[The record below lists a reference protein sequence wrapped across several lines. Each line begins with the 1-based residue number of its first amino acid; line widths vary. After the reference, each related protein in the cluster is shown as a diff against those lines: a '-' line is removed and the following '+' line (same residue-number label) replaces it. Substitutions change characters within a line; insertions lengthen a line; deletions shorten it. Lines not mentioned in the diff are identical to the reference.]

1 MNHDDARARLDAY
14 LDCELAAADRWAVAA
29 HVADCPECARAVAAG
44 VAQRQRVR
52 AAFAAPAAPAGLADR
67 IRASLD
73 QADADSP
80 PVGAPPRLVAV
91 RPTAAAT
98 PRRRFDARGWAAFA
112 AALVLLV
119 GGAALLGARW
129 GGGASGVGLETV
141 AQHRLF
147 AQDESLL
154 DVTGSQEAIAAWLG
168 NHLAFG
174 VPTPEVPGYEL
185 LGARLVTEQ
194 GQPAAQLVYERGEHS
209 SYLSL
214 ICAPARPGDP
224 PPATTAGTT
233 ATYSWD
239 AGALGCTLVA
249 DRSPDDLRA
258 IAGEL
263 KLGIARPRT
272 ARATS

>member
-29 HVADCPECARAVAAG
+29 HVAECPECARAVAAG

-52 AAFAAPAAPAGLADR
+52 AAFAATTAPAGLADR
-67 IRASLD
+67 VRASLD
-73 QADADSP
+73 RADADQ

-91 RPTAAAT
+91 PATVAAT
-98 PRRRFDARGWAAFA
+98 PRRQFDARGWAAFV

-119 GGAALLGARW
+119 GGVALLGART
-129 GGGASGVGLETV
+129 GGGESGAGLETV

-194 GQPAAQLVYERGEHS
+194 GQPAAQLVYERGEDS

-214 ICAPARPGDP
+214 ICAPARPGDAP
-224 PPATTAGTT
+224 PSTTAGTT

-263 KLGIARPRT
+263 KFGIARPRT
-272 ARATS
+272 ARATF

>member
-44 VAQRQRVR
+44 VAQRQRVW
-52 AAFAAPAAPAGLADR
+52 AAFAATAAPAGLADR
-67 IRASLD
+67 VRVSLD
-73 QADADSP
+73 RADADQ

-91 RPTAAAT
+91 PATVAAT
-98 PRRRFDARGWAAFA
+98 PRRQFDARGWAAFV

-119 GGAALLGARW
+119 GGVALLGART
-129 GGGASGVGLETV
+129 GGGESGAGLETV

-194 GQPAAQLVYERGEHS
+194 GQPAAQLVYERGEDS

-214 ICAPARPGDP
+214 ICAPARPGDAP
-224 PPATTAGTT
+224 PSTTAGTT

-263 KLGIARPRT
+263 KFGVARPRT
-272 ARATS
+272 ARATF

>member
-44 VAQRQRVR
+44 VAQRQRVW
-52 AAFAAPAAPAGLADR
+52 AAFAATAAPAGLADR
-67 IRASLD
+67 VRVSLD
-73 QADADSP
+73 RADADQ

-91 RPTAAAT
+91 PATVAAT
-98 PRRRFDARGWAAFA
+98 PRRQFDARGWAAFV

-119 GGAALLGARW
+119 GGVALLGART
-129 GGGASGVGLETV
+129 GGGESGAGLETV

-194 GQPAAQLVYERGEHS
+194 GQPAAQLVYERGEDS

-214 ICAPARPGDP
+214 ICAPARPGDAP
-224 PPATTAGTT
+224 PSTTAGTT

-239 AGALGCTLVA
+239 AGALGCTIVA

-263 KLGIARPRT
+263 KFGVARPRT
-272 ARATS
+272 ARATF

>member
-52 AAFAAPAAPAGLADR
+52 AAFAATAAPAGLADR
-67 IRASLD
+67 VRASLD
-73 QADADSP
+73 RADADQ

-91 RPTAAAT
+91 PATVAAT
-98 PRRRFDARGWAAFA
+98 PRRQFDARGWAAFV

-119 GGAALLGARW
+119 GGVALLGART
-129 GGGASGVGLETV
+129 GGGESGAGLETV

-194 GQPAAQLVYERGEHS
+194 GQPAAQLVYERGEDS

-214 ICAPARPGDP
+214 ICAPARPGDAP
-224 PPATTAGTT
+224 PSTTAGTT

-239 AGALGCTLVA
+239 AGALGCTIVA

-263 KLGIARPRT
+263 KFGVARPRT
-272 ARATS
+272 ARATF

>member
-44 VAQRQRVR
+44 VAQRQRVW
-52 AAFAAPAAPAGLADR
+52 AAFAATAAPAGLADR
-67 IRASLD
+67 VRVSLD
-73 QADADSP
+73 RADADQ

-91 RPTAAAT
+91 PATVAAT
-98 PRRRFDARGWAAFA
+98 PRRQFDARGWAAFV

-119 GGAALLGARW
+119 GGVALLGART
-129 GGGASGVGLETV
+129 GGGESGAGLETV

-194 GQPAAQLVYERGEHS
+194 GQPAAQLVYERGEDS

-214 ICAPARPGDP
+214 ICAPARPGDAP
-224 PPATTAGTT
+224 PSTTAGTT

-239 AGALGCTLVA
+239 AGTLGCTLVA

-263 KLGIARPRT
+263 KFGVARPRT
-272 ARATS
+272 ARATF

>member
-44 VAQRQRVR
+44 VAQRQRVW
-52 AAFAAPAAPAGLADR
+52 AAFAATAAPAGLADR
-67 IRASLD
+67 VRASLD
-73 QADADSP
+73 RADADQ

-91 RPTAAAT
+91 PATVAAT
-98 PRRRFDARGWAAFA
+98 PRRQFDARGWAAFV

-119 GGAALLGARW
+119 GGVALLGART
-129 GGGASGVGLETV
+129 GGGESGAGLETV

-194 GQPAAQLVYERGEHS
+194 GQPAAQLVYERGEDS

-214 ICAPARPGDP
+214 ICAPARPGDAP
-224 PPATTAGTT
+224 PSTTAGTT

-239 AGALGCTLVA
+239 AGTLGCTLVA

-263 KLGIARPRT
+263 KFGVARPRT
-272 ARATS
+272 ARATF

>member
-52 AAFAAPAAPAGLADR
+52 AAFAATAAPAGLADR
-67 IRASLD
+67 VRVSLD
-73 QADADSP
+73 RADANQ

-91 RPTAAAT
+91 PATVAAT
-98 PRRRFDARGWAAFA
+98 PRRQFDARGWAAFV

-119 GGAALLGARW
+119 GGVALLGART
-129 GGGASGVGLETV
+129 GGGESGAGLETV

-194 GQPAAQLVYERGEHS
+194 GQPAAQLVYERGEHP

-249 DRSPDDLRA
+249 DRSPDDLRV